1 MRGNEDVRPNIGGGL
16 AGRLWELLPL
26 GGSGRGPPT
35 LLPDADDAMEGGKGG
50 GLEGK
55 VTAAMGL
62 SDSLASISELRKRT
76 R

>member
-35 LLPDADDAMEGGKGG
+35 LLPDAMEGGMGG

-62 SDSLASISELRKRT
+62 SDSQASMSELRKRT

>member
-1 MRGNEDVRPNIGGGL
+1 MRPSIGGGL

-26 GGSGRGPPT
+26 GGSGRGPPA
-35 LLPDADDAMEGGKGG
+35 LLPPDAMEGGMGG

-62 SDSLASISELRKRT
+62 SDSQASMSELRKRT